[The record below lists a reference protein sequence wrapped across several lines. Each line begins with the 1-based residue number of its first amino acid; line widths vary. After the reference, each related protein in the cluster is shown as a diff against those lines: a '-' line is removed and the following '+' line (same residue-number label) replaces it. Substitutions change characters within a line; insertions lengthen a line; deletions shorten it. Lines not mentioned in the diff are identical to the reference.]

1 MELIQIRVDEETKKK
16 AIALFD
22 ALGLDLSTA
31 VRAFLKK
38 AIAVGGMPFDLRIDL
53 LTDRAKAAVNKM
65 QQTSQENGNSEMTLE
80 EINEE
85 IAATRRERKEKEP
98 R

>member
-1 MELIQIRVDEETKKK
+1 MELIQIRIDEETKRN
-16 AIALFD
+16 AAALFD

-38 AIAVGGMPFDLRIDL
+38 AVAVGGMPFDLRLDP
-53 LTDRAKAAVNKM
+53 LTEAAKAAVRKM

-85 IAATRRERKEKEP
+85 IAAARRARKEKEP
-98 R
+98 